1 LSGTFNWSIESRDI
15 VICNVVNARHLLK
28 NQKGMKGRLPESRVF
43 SRVPSAVASFFNP
56 KFAVVEENNP
66 EISFL

>member
-1 LSGTFNWSIESRDI
+1 M
-15 VICNVVNARHLLK
+15 ICNVVNARHLLK

-43 SRVPSAVASFFNP
+43 SRVPSTVASFFNP
-56 KFAVVEENNP
+56 EFAVVKENNP